1 MAQVAALVEALKSAL
16 KSSRMTYADVA
27 AGLGL
32 SESSVK
38 RKFSRHEFSLSE
50 IDRIC
55 TLCAMDI
62 SDLVRLM
69 EQQHG
74 RLHALT
80 VEQEREI
87 AADIGLLVVTVCV
100 LNRWSFDSIIEFY
113 VFEELELVQMLA
125 RLDRLQLIELQP
137 NNRIKLLVAPNFG
150 WLPSGPIE
158 KVFLKV
164 IQQDFFAARFNRE
177 DHELIVLNGML
188 ARASNAEFRKKME
201 RLAREFDLLNQEDTG
216 ESFDARQGYTVVL
229 ALRDWHYRGFAGF
242 LRDAQGTTA
251 D

>member
-16 KSSRMTYADVA
+16 KSSRMTYANVA

-55 TLCAMDI
+55 TLCSMDI
-62 SDLVRLM
+62 SDLVKLM

-80 VEQEREI
+80 VDQEREI

-100 LNRWSFDSIIEFY
+100 LNRWSFDNIIEFY

-125 RLDRLQLIELQP
+125 RLDRLRLIELQP

-150 WLPSGPIE
+150 WLPNGPIE
-158 KVFLKV
+158 QVFLKV
-164 IQQDFFAARFNRE
+164 IQQDFFAVRFGQE

-188 ARASNAEFRKKME
+188 APASNAEFRKKME
-201 RLAREFDLLNQEDTG
+201 RLAREFELLNQEDTG
-216 ESFDARQGYTVVL
+216 ETFETRRGYTVVL
-229 ALRDWHYRGFAGF
+229 ALRDWRYQGFADL
-242 LRDAQGTTA
+242 LRDGK
-251 D
+251 DSVRD

>member
-16 KSSRMTYADVA
+16 KSSRMTYANVA

-55 TLCAMDI
+55 TLCSMDI
-62 SDLVRLM
+62 SDLVKLM

-80 VEQEREI
+80 VDQEREI

-100 LNRWSFDSIIEFY
+100 LNRWSFDNIIEFY

-125 RLDRLQLIELQP
+125 RLDRLRLIELQP

-150 WLPSGPIE
+150 WLPNGPIE
-158 KVFLKV
+158 QVFLKV
-164 IQQDFFAARFNRE
+164 IQQDFFAARFGQE

-188 ARASNAEFRKKME
+188 APASNAEFRKKME
-201 RLAREFDLLNQEDTG
+201 RLAREFELLNLEDTG
-216 ESFDARQGYTVVL
+216 ETFETRRGYTVVL
-229 ALRDWHYRGFAGF
+229 ALRDWRYQGFADL
-242 LRDAQGTTA
+242 LRDGK
-251 D
+251 DSVRD

>member
-16 KSSRMTYADVA
+16 KSSRMTYANVA

-55 TLCAMDI
+55 TLCSMDI
-62 SDLVRLM
+62 SDLVKLM

-80 VEQEREI
+80 VDQEREI
-87 AADIGLLVVTVCV
+87 AADIGLLVVTVCA
-100 LNRWSFDSIIEFY
+100 LNRWSFDNIIEFY

-125 RLDRLQLIELQP
+125 RLDRLRLIELQP

-150 WLPSGPIE
+150 WLPNGPIE
-158 KVFLKV
+158 QVFLKV
-164 IQQDFFAARFNRE
+164 IQQDFFAARFGQE

-188 ARASNAEFRKKME
+188 APASNAEFRKKME
-201 RLAREFDLLNQEDTG
+201 RLAREFELLNQEDTG
-216 ESFDARQGYTVVL
+216 ETFETRRGYTVVL
-229 ALRDWHYRGFAGF
+229 ALRDWRYQGFADL
-242 LRDAQGTTA
+242 LRDGK
-251 D
+251 DSVRD

>member
-16 KSSRMTYADVA
+16 KSSRMTYANVA

-55 TLCAMDI
+55 TLCTMDI
-62 SDLVRLM
+62 SDLVKLM

-80 VEQEREI
+80 VDQEREI

-100 LNRWSFDSIIEFY
+100 LNRWSFDNIIEFY

-125 RLDRLQLIELQP
+125 RLDRLRLIELQP

-150 WLPSGPIE
+150 WLPNGPIE
-158 KVFLKV
+158 QVFLKV
-164 IQQDFFAARFNRE
+164 IQQDFFAARFGQQ

-188 ARASNAEFRKKME
+188 APASNAEFRKKME
-201 RLAREFDLLNQEDTG
+201 RLAREFELLNQEDTG
-216 ESFDARQGYTVVL
+216 ETFETRRGYTVVL
-229 ALRDWHYRGFAGF
+229 ALRDWRYQGFADL
-242 LRDAQGTTA
+242 LRDGK
-251 D
+251 DSVRD

>member
-16 KSSRMTYADVA
+16 KSSRMTYANVA

-55 TLCAMDI
+55 TLCSMDI
-62 SDLVRLM
+62 SDLVKLM

-80 VEQEREI
+80 VDQEREI

-100 LNRWSFDSIIEFY
+100 LNRWSFDNIIEFY

-125 RLDRLQLIELQP
+125 RLDRLRLIELQP

-150 WLPSGPIE
+150 WLPNGPIE
-158 KVFLKV
+158 QVFLKV
-164 IQQDFFAARFNRE
+164 IQQDFFAARFGQQ

-188 ARASNAEFRKKME
+188 APASNAEFRKKME
-201 RLAREFDLLNQEDTG
+201 RLAREFELLNLEDTG
-216 ESFDARQGYTVVL
+216 ETFATRRGYTVVL
-229 ALRDWHYRGFAGF
+229 ALRDWRYQGFADL
-242 LRDAQGTTA
+242 LRDGK
-251 D
+251 DSVRD

>member
-16 KSSRMTYADVA
+16 KSSRMTYANVA

-55 TLCAMDI
+55 TLCSMDI
-62 SDLVRLM
+62 SDLVKLM

-80 VEQEREI
+80 VDQEREI
-87 AADIGLLVVTVCV
+87 AADIGLLVVTVCA
-100 LNRWSFDSIIEFY
+100 LNRWSFDNIIEFY

-125 RLDRLQLIELQP
+125 RLDRLRLIELQP

-150 WLPSGPIE
+150 WLPNGPIE
-158 KVFLKV
+158 QVFLKV
-164 IQQDFFAARFNRE
+164 IQQDFFAARFGQE

-188 ARASNAEFRKKME
+188 APASNAEFRKKME
-201 RLAREFDLLNQEDTG
+201 RLAREFELQNQEDTG
-216 ESFDARQGYTVVL
+216 ETFETRRGYTVVL
-229 ALRDWHYRGFAGF
+229 ALRDWRYQGFADL
-242 LRDAQGTTA
+242 LRDGK
-251 D
+251 DSVRD